1 MTCDNCQNTS
11 AVAMKFWDGGCCCDK
26 CGGFTG
32 RGVPD
37 VFFRKPYLDPN
48 LAHADRPWE
57 SKGVWVESKQ
67 HKKRLMA
74 EQGLFEAGDR
84 VRGARK

>member
-1 MTCDNCQNTS
+1 MRCDNCGNEN
-11 AVAMKFWDGGCCCDK
+11 ARVMRYGKDWCYCDD
-26 CGGFTG
+26 CGGARSKG
-32 RGVPD
+32 SPD
-37 VFFRKPYLDPN
+37 CYFRKPYLDPN
-48 LAHADRPWE
+48 LAHPDRPWE
-57 SKGVWVESKQ
+57 KDGVWVESKQ